1 MIHLRK
7 IFAFLLAFYFLVV
20 SSGLMVSFHFCEG
33 VLSDVAF
40 FNLTAQCNH
49 DHCSTNVIE
58 RACCNVEDEPN
69 HGSFCDLNHCCTNT
83 EIYVQVQTEAE
94 VMSITQINVPT
105 FICLLG
111 GGIQNLIVK
120 PDPQTQPG
128 GSNEFVPSSTEPYLR
143 FHQLL
148 FYA

>member
-7 IFAFLLAFYFLVV
+7 ILAFLLAFYFLVV
-20 SSGLMVSFHFCEG
+20 SSGFMVSFHFCEG

-49 DHCSTNVIE
+49 DHCSNNAVE
-58 RACCNVEDEPN
+58 RACCNVPDEPSHASN
-69 HGSFCDLNHCCTNT
+69 CDLNHCCTNT

-94 VMSITQINVPT
+94 VISITQINVPT

-128 GSNEFVPSSTEPYLR
+128 GSNEFVLPSTEPYLR